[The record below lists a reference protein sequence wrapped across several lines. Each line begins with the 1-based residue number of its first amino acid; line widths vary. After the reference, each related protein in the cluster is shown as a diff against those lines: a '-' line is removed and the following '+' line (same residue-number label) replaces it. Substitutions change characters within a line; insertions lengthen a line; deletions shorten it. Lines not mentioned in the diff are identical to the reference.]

1 MIISL
6 LQSSDNMK
14 TLHLILI
21 TIICFCAV
29 DFIIIQSGLLVQC
42 RPNHDVYGAENLNG
56 CEENSHNMQILLGF
70 AGSFGIASLVGIFV
84 LISRKASVVFTLSII
99 GLDML
104 FLVTY
109 QIFVLT
115 STMPPGVMRQMSI
128 SDIILMDFIRSPLW
142 AYLFAAAIFSS
153 IVCPIVVF
161 RKKIMRVK

>member
-1 MIISL
+1 MKILHYFIIV
-6 LQSSDNMK
+6 
-14 TLHLILI
+14 
-21 TIICFCAV
+21 IIIFCTV
-29 DFIIIQSGLLVQC
+29 DFIIIQSGLLAVQC

-56 CEENSHNMQILLGF
+56 CEENSHTRQILLGF
-70 AGSFGIASLVGIFV
+70 IGSFGIASLVGIFA
-84 LISRKASVVFTLSII
+84 LFSRKSSIILTLSII
-99 GLDML
+99 GLDMV

-115 STMPPGVMRQMSI
+115 STMPPGVMRQMSV